1 MSWVTILAGGSGS
14 RFWPLTRSTHPKQL
28 LPLAGSLTT
37 AKAAMEAVL
46 PLVGRDRVL
55 LVTGVAIAEK
65 LASEL
70 DLAPENLLIEPR
82 AASTAP
88 ALVWAT
94 HVARSRDP
102 SALVLSM
109 HADWHLPD
117 PEAFRMAARRGLET
131 AQRLDRLVTT
141 GITPTRPE
149 PGYGYVLPGEAL
161 SEHAWEVAKFV
172 EKPSAPVAQELIE
185 RGALWNGGLFAW
197 TADRLFSE
205 VRQHTPEVAT
215 AIAALDQ
222 GEIDRFFAELTPVSI
237 DEGLLERSR
246 NIAVIR
252 GDYPWDDVGTW
263 DALARV
269 RAHDAAGNVS
279 QGEVHLVGAEN
290 CVVWSESVPVVV
302 AAVQDL
308 VVVEANGRILVTH
321 RSKAASL
328 KQILEALPPHV
339 RELE

>member
-1 MSWVTILAGGSGS
+1 MFWVTILAGGSGS
-14 RFWPLTRSTHPKQL
+14 RFWPLTRPTHPKQL
-28 LPLAGSLTT
+28 LPLAGPLAT

-46 PLVGRDRVL
+46 PLVGKDRIL
-55 LVTGVAIAEK
+55 LVTGAAIAER
-65 LASEL
+65 LALEL
-70 DLAPENLLIEPR
+70 ELLPENLLIEPR

-102 SALVLSM
+102 SAVVLSM

-117 PEAFRMAARRGLET
+117 PDAFRAAARKGLET
-131 AQRLDRLVTT
+131 ARTLDRLVTT

-149 PGYGYVLPGEAL
+149 TGYGYVLPGDAL
-161 SEHAWEVAKFV
+161 SDHAWEVAEFI
-172 EKPSAPVAQELIE
+172 EKPSAPVARELIG

-197 TADRLFSE
+197 SADRLLSE
-205 VRQHTPEVAT
+205 VRAHTPEVSPAFS
-215 AIAALDQ
+215 ALDE
-222 GEIDRFFAELTPVSI
+222 GEIDRFFAEVTPISI

-246 NIAVIR
+246 NVAVVR
-252 GDYPWDDVGTW
+252 GDYPWDDIGTW
-263 DALARV
+263 DALGRV
-269 RAHDAAGNVS
+269 RTPDAAGNVS
-279 QGEVHLVGAEN
+279 QGVVHLVGAEN

-302 AAVQDL
+302 ASVQDL

-328 KQILEALPPHV
+328 KQVLEALPPHV